1 MLHTMSRVISLVA
14 FTLFA
19 IHAHSQ
25 MPDFVETSGECGSG
39 LTWEFDEDTGV
50 LTITGNGPMTNF
62 TSRYMGPE
70 RVEKDGEE
78 VVLTSRQK
86 ARIRHREA
94 KKRARQRRRGQYDN
108 SVDFDHLIPWRD
120 LHSLIKRVS
129 VSEGVT
135 TIGDNAFKGCEE
147 LRSVS
152 LPNSIEIIGRECFYW
167 CVKLDSI
174 TIPSGVNVISLGA
187 FSGCYTMKSITFSR
201 RVVKIENSAFY
212 QCNGLR
218 RVDYSGS
225 LSDWLAIDF
234 ISENSNPLKY
244 AGNLY
249 LSGVPV
255 DEVVLPDTMTVVPP
269 YVCMGMV
276 NIHRLTIPPSVVK
289 IGSHAFD
296 GCRSLSTVEALPVT
310 APILGKYVFLN
321 TSIKQ
326 ILVPYPSTKD
336 QYRLNW
342 GKRYN
347 YQNIHPE
354 DPPEGNFQE
363 K

>member
-1 MLHTMSRVISLVA
+1 MRSVALVISFV
-14 FTLFA
+14 TSSLFA
-19 IHAHSQ
+19 SHAYSQ
-25 MPDFVETSGECGSG
+25 MPEFVETSGECGSG
-39 LTWEFDEDTGV
+39 LTWEFDEETGV
-50 LTITGNGPMTNF
+50 LAITGNGPMTNF
-62 TSRYMGPE
+62 TSRYMGPD

-78 VVLTSRQK
+78 VVLTARQK
-86 ARIRHREA
+86 ARLRRRQA
-94 KKRARQRRRGQYDN
+94 KERARQRRRGQYD
-108 SVDFDHLIPWRD
+108 SSMDMDRVLPWMD
-120 LHSLIKRVS
+120 LHSQIKRV
-129 VSEGVT
+129 VISEGVT
-135 TIGDNAFKGCEE
+135 SIGDNAFKGCEE
-147 LRSVS
+147 LRTIV
-152 LPNSIEIIGRECFYW
+152 LPSSIETIGRECFYW

-174 TIPSGVNVISLGA
+174 SLPPGVNVISIGA
-187 FSGCYTMKSITFSR
+187 FSGCYTMKSISFSN

-218 RVDYSGS
+218 RVDYTGS

-234 ISENSNPLKY
+234 KSENSNPLKY

-249 LSGVPV
+249 LSGKAV

-276 NIHRLTIPPSVVK
+276 NVRRLKIPEGVVE
-289 IGSHAFD
+289 IGNRAFD
-296 GCRSLSTVEALPVT
+296 GCRQLSTIESLPVV
-310 APILGKYVFLN
+310 APTLGKYVFLN

-336 QYRLNW
+336 AYRLSW

-347 YQNIHPE
+347 YQNIHEEEPFDE
-354 DPPEGNFQE
+354 QIQE